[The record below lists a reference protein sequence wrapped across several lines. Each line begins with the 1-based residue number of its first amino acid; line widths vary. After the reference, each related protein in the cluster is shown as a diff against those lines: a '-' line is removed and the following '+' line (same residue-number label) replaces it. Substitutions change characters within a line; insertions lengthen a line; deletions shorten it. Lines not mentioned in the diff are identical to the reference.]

1 MEPSQWRLFP
11 MAASA
16 GGSVLIADDETQCG
30 VRMRATLEGA
40 GYAVQEARDG
50 GRALHLLQTSLVP
63 LVVLFDHLLPGV
75 RLADLLEQA
84 LVREELRRHTYL
96 VLISDGYR
104 RPSHTVTHCLAQLGG
119 QFLHKTI
126 EADTLLAVVAEA
138 PATARARRLRHT
150 RRSAA
155 TTR

>member
-11 MAASA
+11 MVASE

-30 VRMRATLEGA
+30 TRMRATLEGA

-50 GRALHLLQTSLVP
+50 GHALHLLRTSLVP

-75 RLADLLEQA
+75 SLAEVLEPA

-104 RPSHTVTHCLAQLGG
+104 RPSRAVTQSLARLGG
-119 QFLHKTI
+119 QLLHKTI

-138 PATARARRLRHT
+138 TATARAVRLRHT
-150 RRSAA
+150 RRSA
-155 TTR
+155 TRTR